1 MTVSL
6 DDLNALDAE
15 GVVAAL
21 DGVYEHAPWVAWEAA
36 ARRPF
41 ATVAALF
48 AALEA
53 AVLGAHEET
62 RRRLL
67 INHPPLGRRKGGSVP
82 VAEASASEHAG
93 AGLDD
98 LEAQEFDRYAALN
111 AAYQSRFGFPFVLC
125 IRRHGKAS
133 ILRQFERRLDGAPAE
148 ELATGIAEVN
158 RIAALRLA
166 ERMTGPGPLARH
178 GRLSTHV
185 LDTAAGRP
193 AAGVRIELMELGAG
207 APRLIA
213 DAVTNADGRV
223 EGGLIAG
230 RPVPIATYELLFHV
244 GAHFRAS
251 GDGGGDPAFLDV
263 IPVRFGVSEP
273 EGTYHVPLTVSPFA
287 YATYRGS

>member
-6 DDLNALDAE
+6 DDLNALDVE

-21 DGVYEHAPWVAWEAA
+21 DGVYEHAPWVAREAA
-36 ARRPF
+36 GRRPF

-67 INHPPLGRRKGGSVP
+67 INHPPLGRRKGAP
-82 VAEASASEHAG
+82 VAEASIAEHAG

-98 LEAQEFDRYAALN
+98 LEAQEFARYAALN
-111 AAYQSRFGFPFVLC
+111 AAYQARFGFPFVLC

-133 ILRQFERRLDGAPAE
+133 ILRQFERRLEGAPDA

-166 ERMTGPGPLARH
+166 DRVTGPGPLARH

-185 LDTAAGRP
+185 LDTATGRP
-193 AAGVRIELMELGAG
+193 AAGVRIELMELGPG
-207 APRLIA
+207 APRRVA
-213 DAVTNADGRV
+213 EAVTNADGRV

-230 RPVPIATYELLFHV
+230 RPIPIATYELLFHV
-244 GAHFRAS
+244 GAYFRAA
-251 GDGGGDPAFLDV
+251 GGPQGEPAFLDV

-273 EGTYHVPLTVSPFA
+273 EGAYHVPLTVAPFA